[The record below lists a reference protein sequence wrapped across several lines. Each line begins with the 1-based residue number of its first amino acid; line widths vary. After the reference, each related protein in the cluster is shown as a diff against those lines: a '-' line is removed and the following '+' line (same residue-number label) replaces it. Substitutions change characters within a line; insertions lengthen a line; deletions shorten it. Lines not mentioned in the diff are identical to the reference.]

1 MSKENILTKIENKYL
16 IIFFSLIVFSNQ
28 INYLRINILDNI
40 IFIPRLLMV
49 IFVITFAI
57 YIYNSFVLNNFKIEK
72 KNFFYFLLFYF
83 QALISLFIFNN
94 DFFDNKIDLKI
105 LFYFSYDFLKYLFIY
120 TFFCIIGLNLI
131 NYKNFFIQFKIYF
144 SLSFIFII
152 FGFFLILFYNL
163 NDYELIQRVFYYD
176 DFSIVGNRFYSVFG
190 EPRDAS
196 VFLTINLCILILLYR
211 YLPYNFKLKIYPF
224 FVLLIFLS
232 IFSFFL
238 TKSFAAI
245 VGLIL
250 GVIFFLIYFIKDYLI
265 KKNILLNLFILI
277 FLFISLFFIYF
288 LISKIGRVNEYLND
302 VLILLNS
309 PNTEIENLRIGLQSK
324 DVVPLLKYVSYFSN
338 LEVKNILFGNGTI
351 SSYYLGEHEFAHPH
365 SFLSRVLYDNGL
377 IGFTVLTLF
386 VFSVL
391 NNDSKLIDKF
401 LLCMSYGSFLAVH
414 SSFLFI
420 LLMFL
425 IYIKDTKKFLNS

>member
-105 LFYFSYDFLKYLFIY
+105 LFYFSYVFLKYLFIY

-163 NDYELIQRVFYYD
+163 NDYELIQRLNKTYF
-176 DFSIVGNRFYSVFG
+176 
-190 EPRDAS
+190 
-196 VFLTINLCILILLYR
+196 LLY
-211 YLPYNFKLKIYPF
+211 
-224 FVLLIFLS
+224 
-232 IFSFFL
+232 
-238 TKSFAAI
+238 
-245 VGLIL
+245 
-250 GVIFFLIYFIKDYLI
+250 
-265 KKNILLNLFILI
+265 
-277 FLFISLFFIYF
+277 
-288 LISKIGRVNEYLND
+288 
-302 VLILLNS
+302 
-309 PNTEIENLRIGLQSK
+309 
-324 DVVPLLKYVSYFSN
+324 
-338 LEVKNILFGNGTI
+338 
-351 SSYYLGEHEFAHPH
+351 
-365 SFLSRVLYDNGL
+365 
-377 IGFTVLTLF
+377 
-386 VFSVL
+386 
-391 NNDSKLIDKF
+391 
-401 LLCMSYGSFLAVH
+401 
-414 SSFLFI
+414 
-420 LLMFL
+420 
-425 IYIKDTKKFLNS
+425 